1 MAAQLTLLNAMADHD
16 FEKAL
21 EKHNAW
27 NLHWLDLKDRIFGKP
42 ITDLTLDEAHKAK
55 ALIDARKLRVYC
67 LSTVLFADKV
77 EKGEGHFRARH
88 LAPVA
93 HTLELARILQPTY
106 VRLIAAQSQ
115 ERASFANSA
124 QFVAECHPWLFDCY
138 REAIEAI
145 HAAGF
150 KAAIENEVDGSLF
163 AHPLEVI
170 DFFEVLDCDGKA
182 VFTWDVQNFWEQGT
196 FPTLQVYEALRP
208 LIGFY
213 HLKGGQTDGITNT
226 LAWRTCLEDA
236 SWPVAEITRR
246 VVADGISPV
255 ICINPSHGKPKPGY
269 DYTNTV
275 ERDLAF
281 IRRAVPGLE

>member
-1 MAAQLTLLNAMADHD
+1 MLNAMANRD
-16 FEKAL
+16 FEQSLA
-21 EKHNAW
+21 KHAAW
-27 NLHWLDLKDRIFGKP
+27 NLRWLDLKDRIFEKL
-42 ITDLTLDEAHKAK
+42 ITDLTLEEARRAK
-55 ALIDARKLRVYC
+55 ALIDARGLRVYC
-67 LSTVLFADKV
+67 LSTLLFADKV
-77 EKGEGHFRARH
+77 EKGEEHFRARH

-93 HTLELARILQPTY
+93 HTLELARILQPVY
-106 VRLIAAQSQ
+106 VRLIAAQSA
-115 ERASFANSA
+115 ERSTFANSA
-124 QFVAECHPWLFDCY
+124 QFVAERHPWLFECY
-138 REAIEAI
+138 REAIDAI

-150 KAAIENEVDGSLF
+150 KTAIENEIDGSLF

-170 DFFEVLDCDGKA
+170 DFFEALDRDGKA

-213 HLKGGQTDGITNT
+213 HLKGGQTDGVSNT

-246 VVADGISPV
+246 VVADGVSPV
-255 ICINPSHGKPKPGY
+255 ICLNPSHGKPKPGY
-269 DYTNTV
+269 DYANTV

-281 IRRAVPGLE
+281 IRRAVPGVE